1 MIDPARR
8 RLTSPLGRSLH
19 HPVHRADVQP
29 EHALVLI
36 EVRVEHRPHV
46 EPRRVVDE
54 DIGARLF
61 DVIGTSLELNGVEKV
76 EGLEDERHA

>member
-1 MIDPARR
+1 MIEPSRC
-8 RLTSPLGRSLH
+8 RLTSPPCRRLH
-19 HPVHRADVQP
+19 HPVHRAHVQP
-29 EHALVLI
+29 EHAFVLV

-54 DIGARLF
+54 DIGAGLL
-61 DVIGTSLELNGVEKV
+61 DVIRTRLELIVDEKV